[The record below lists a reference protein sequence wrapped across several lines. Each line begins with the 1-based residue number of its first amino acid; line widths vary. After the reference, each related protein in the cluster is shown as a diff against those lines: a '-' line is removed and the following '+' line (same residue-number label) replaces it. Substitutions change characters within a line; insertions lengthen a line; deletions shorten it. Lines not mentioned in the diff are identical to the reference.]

1 MFWDHYQNMDRKGSE
16 KMTQKTPFIVLA
28 WLLIILFLLSA
39 CAGRELKVES
49 IPKSGH
55 PQVLIDKLEND
66 IALARNGRINVLSP
80 TWFAKAESSLKEA
93 KKLLDEGAELARI
106 FDAVATGRAQLGR
119 AQEIAAVSRATL
131 ADAIK
136 GRELARD
143 AGAAALGKDYAEAE
157 NEFLNLTRAIEKNNL
172 GYAQRNQAEVTE
184 KFRQLEVRAIKV
196 RTIGE
201 VHNLLRIAQKQKSDK
216 TAPESYA
223 AAINKLTEADAFITE
238 NPYNK
243 EQMGKLANEALFL
256 SRRHLQ
262 IAAETRK
269 LREMGP
275 EQIALRME
283 GTLQKTA
290 RYLSAPDMRDR
301 PFDRQI
307 ENILATISAQQAD
320 HEFTLKKAKEQQ
332 TEIRDLQQKIAS
344 LEGQSRKQQERLMA
358 QKRLNQLFIEVQG
371 YFNPDEAEIY
381 KRENQLI
388 IRLKAMH
395 FPIGQAVIMP
405 ENYALLGKVQ
415 RTIRA
420 FGEPDVIIGGHTDST
435 GPEPINEHL
444 SQQRAEAVRQYL
456 VANRTLPY
464 DKIIAVGYG
473 SMRPL
478 ATNSTEAGRATNR
491 RIDVTISPAVQ
502 KFQ

>member
-1 MFWDHYQNMDRKGSE
+1 
-16 KMTQKTPFIVLA
+16 MTQKTPFTVLA
-28 WLLIILFLLSA
+28 WLLVIIFLLSA
-39 CAGRELKVES
+39 CAGRKLEVES

-55 PQVLIDKLEND
+55 PQELINNLEKD
-66 IALARNGRINVLSP
+66 IALARSERINVLAP
-80 TWFAKAESSLKEA
+80 TWFAQAETSLNEA

-106 FDAVATGRAQLGR
+106 FDDVATGRAQLRR
-119 AQEIAAVSRATL
+119 AQEIAAVSKATL

-136 GRELARD
+136 ARELARK
-143 AGAAALGKDYAEAE
+143 AGSAVLGKDYADVE
-157 NEFLNLTRAIEKNNL
+157 NEFLKLTRAIEKNNL
-172 GYAQRNQAEVTE
+172 DYAQRNQAEVTE
-184 KFRQLEVRAIKV
+184 KFRQLEIRAIKV
-196 RTIGE
+196 STIGE
-201 VHNLLRIAQKQKSDK
+201 VRNLLRIAEKQKSDK
-216 TAPESYA
+216 IAPESYA
-223 AAINKLTEADAFITE
+223 AAINKLAEADAFITE

-256 SRRHLQ
+256 SRRHLE
-262 IAAETRK
+262 IAEETRK
-269 LREMGP
+269 IQKMGP

-283 GTLQKTA
+283 GTLQQTA
-290 RYLSAPDMRDR
+290 RYLSAPDMRDQSY
-301 PFDRQI
+301 DQQL

-320 HEFTLKKAKEQQ
+320 HEFTIKKAKEQQ
-332 TEIRDLQQKIAS
+332 IEIRDLQQKIAS

-358 QKRLNQLFIEVQG
+358 QKRLNQLLIEVQG
-371 YFNPDEAEIY
+371 YFNPDEAEVY

-388 IRLKAMH
+388 IRLKAMN
-395 FPIGQAVIMP
+395 FPIGQSVIMP

-456 VANRTLPY
+456 VANGTLPY

-478 ATNSTEAGRATNR
+478 ATNSTEKGRAMNR
-491 RIDVTISPAVQ
+491 RIDVTIAPAVRA
-502 KFQ
+502 F

>member
-1 MFWDHYQNMDRKGSE
+1 
-16 KMTQKTPFIVLA
+16 MTQKTPFTVLA
-28 WLLIILFLLSA
+28 WLLVIIFLLSA
-39 CAGRELKVES
+39 CAGRKLEVES

-55 PQVLIDKLEND
+55 PQELINNLEKD
-66 IALARNGRINVLSP
+66 IALARNKGINVLAP
-80 TWFAKAESSLKEA
+80 TWFAQAETSLSEA
-93 KKLLDEGAELARI
+93 KKLLDEGAELAKI
-106 FDAVATGRAQLGR
+106 FDDVATGRAQLLR
-119 AQEIAAVSRATL
+119 AKEIAEVSKATL
-131 ADAIK
+131 TDAIK
-136 GRELARD
+136 ARELARE
-143 AGAAALGKDYAEAE
+143 AGAPVLGKDYADVE
-157 NEFLNLTRAIEKNNL
+157 NEFLKLTRAIENNNL
-172 GYAQRNQAEVTE
+172 GYAQRNQPEVTE
-184 KFRQLEVRAIKV
+184 KFRQLEIRAIKV
-196 RTIGE
+196 STIGE
-201 VHNLLRIAQKQKSDK
+201 VRNLLRISEKQKSDK
-216 TAPESYA
+216 IAPQSYA
-223 AAINKLTEADAFITE
+223 AAINKLAEADAFITE

-256 SRRHLQ
+256 SRRHLE
-262 IAAETRK
+262 IAEETK
-269 LREMGP
+269 KIQQMGP
-275 EQIALRME
+275 EQIALWME
-283 GTLQKTA
+283 ATLQQTA
-290 RYLSAPDMRDR
+290 RYLSAPDMRDQS
-301 PFDRQI
+301 FDQQV

-320 HEFTLKKAKEQQ
+320 HEFTINKAKEQQ
-332 TEIRDLQQKIAS
+332 IEIRDLQQKTAS

-358 QKRLNQLFIEVQG
+358 QKRLNQLFLEMQG
-371 YFNPDEAEIY
+371 YFNPDEAEVY

-395 FPIGQAVIMP
+395 FPIGQSVIMP

-456 VANRTLPY
+456 VANGTLPY

-478 ATNSTEAGRATNR
+478 ATNSTEKGRAINR
-491 RIDVTISPAVQ
+491 RIDVTIAPAVQ

>member
-1 MFWDHYQNMDRKGSE
+1 
-16 KMTQKTPFIVLA
+16 
-28 WLLIILFLLSA
+28 
-39 CAGRELKVES
+39 
-49 IPKSGH
+49 
-55 PQVLIDKLEND
+55 
-66 IALARNGRINVLSP
+66 
-80 TWFAKAESSLKEA
+80 
-93 KKLLDEGAELARI
+93 
-106 FDAVATGRAQLGR
+106 
-119 AQEIAAVSRATL
+119 
-131 ADAIK
+131 
-136 GRELARD
+136 
-143 AGAAALGKDYAEAE
+143 
-157 NEFLNLTRAIEKNNL
+157 
-172 GYAQRNQAEVTE
+172 VTE

-201 VHNLLRIAQKQKSDK
+201 VRNLLRIAQKQKSDK

-262 IAAETRK
+262 IASETK
-269 LREMGP
+269 KIQEMTP
-275 EQIALRME
+275 EQTALRME
-283 GTLQKTA
+283 ATLQKTA
-290 RYLSAPDMRDR
+290 RYLSAPDMRDQ
-301 PFDRQI
+301 PFDQQI
-307 ENILATISAQQAD
+307 ENILATISAQQAN
-320 HEFTLKKAKEQQ
+320 HEFTRKKTKEQQ

-344 LEGQSRKQQERLMA
+344 LEGQSRKQQERLTA
-358 QKRLNQLFIEVQG
+358 QKRLNQLFMEVQS
-371 YFNPDEAEIY
+371 YFSPNEAEVY

-395 FPIGQAVIMP
+395 FPIGQSVIMP

-444 SQQRAEAVRQYL
+444 SQERAEAVRQYL

-502 KFQ
+502 TTP

>member
-1 MFWDHYQNMDRKGSE
+1 M
-16 KMTQKTPFIVLA
+16 LA

-39 CAGRELKVES
+39 CAGRKLEVES

-55 PQVLIDKLEND
+55 PQVLIDNLEND
-66 IALARNGRINVLSP
+66 LALARNERINVLSP
-80 TWFAKAESSLKEA
+80 TWFSKAEASLKEA
-93 KKLLDEGAELARI
+93 KKLLDEGAELAKI
-106 FDAVATGRAQLGR
+106 FDHVATGRAQLRR
-119 AQEIAAVSRATL
+119 AQEIAAVSKTTL
-131 ADAIK
+131 GDAIK

-143 AGAAALGKDYAEAE
+143 AGASALGKDYTQAED
-157 NEFLNLTRAIEKNNL
+157 EFLELTRAIEKNNL
-172 GYAQRNQAEVTE
+172 GYAQRNQAEVAE

-201 VHNLLRIAQKQKSDK
+201 VRNLLKIAEKQKSDK
-216 TAPESYA
+216 TAPESYTA
-223 AAINKLTEADAFITE
+223 ALNKLTQADAFITE
-238 NPYNK
+238 NPYDK
-243 EQMGKLANEALFL
+243 EQMGKLAKEALFV

-262 IAAETRK
+262 IAAETK
-269 LREMGP
+269 KIQEMGP
-275 EQIALRME
+275 EQIALWME
-283 GTLQKTA
+283 GALQKTA
-290 RYLSAPDMRDR
+290 GTLSAPDMRDQ
-301 PFDRQI
+301 PFDKQM

-320 HEFTLKKAKEQQ
+320 CEFTVKKAKEQQ
-332 TEIRDLQQKIAS
+332 IEISDLEQKIAS

-371 YFNPDEAEIY
+371 YFNPDEAEVY

-395 FPIGQAVIMP
+395 FPVGQSVIMP

-415 RTIRA
+415 RAIRA

-444 SQQRAEAVRQYL
+444 SQQRADAVRQYL
-456 VANRTLPY
+456 VANGTLPY

-478 ATNSTEAGRATNR
+478 ATNSTEEGRATNR
-491 RIDVTISPAVQ
+491 RIDVTIAPAVQ

>member
-1 MFWDHYQNMDRKGSE
+1 
-16 KMTQKTPFIVLA
+16 MTQKTPFITLA

-39 CAGRELKVES
+39 CGGRELKVES

-55 PQVLIDKLEND
+55 PQVLIDNLEKD
-66 IALARNGRINVLSP
+66 IALARNDRINVLSP
-80 TWFAKAESSLKEA
+80 TWFARAELSLGEA
-93 KKLLDEGAELARI
+93 KKLLDEGAELTKI
-106 FDAVATGRAQLGR
+106 FDEVATGRAQLNR
-119 AQEIAAVSRATL
+119 AKEIAAVSKATL

-143 AGAAALGKDYAEAE
+143 AGAAALGKAYTDVE
-157 NEFLNLTRAIEKNNL
+157 NEFLKLTRAIEKNNL
-172 GYAQRNQAEVTE
+172 DYAQRNQDEVTE
-184 KFRQLEVRAIKV
+184 KFRQLEIRAIKIS
-196 RTIGE
+196 TIGE
-201 VHNLLRIAQKQKSDK
+201 VRNLLRIAQKQKSDK
-216 TAPESYA
+216 TAPESYTA
-223 AAINKLTEADAFITE
+223 AVNKLTEADAFITE

-262 IAAETRK
+262 IAAETQK
-269 LREMGP
+269 IQEMEA
-275 EQIALRME
+275 EQTALRME
-283 GTLQKTA
+283 ATLHKTA
-290 RYLSAPDMRDR
+290 RYLAAPDMRDQ
-301 PFDRQI
+301 PFDKQI

-332 TEIRDLQQKIAS
+332 AEIRELQQAIAS

-358 QKRLNQLFIEVQG
+358 QKRLNQLFNEVQG
-371 YFNPDEAEIY
+371 YFNPDEAEVY

-388 IRLKAMH
+388 IRLKAMN
-395 FPIGQAVIMP
+395 FPVGQSVIMP

-415 RTIRA
+415 RAIRA

-444 SQQRAEAVRQYL
+444 SQQRADAVRQYL

-478 ATNSTEAGRATNR
+478 ATNSTEEGRATNR

>member
-1 MFWDHYQNMDRKGSE
+1 
-16 KMTQKTPFIVLA
+16 MTQKTPFIVLA
-28 WLLIILFLLSA
+28 WLLILLFLLSA
-39 CAGRELKVES
+39 CAGRKLEVES

-55 PQVLIDKLEND
+55 PQVLIDNLEND
-66 IALARNGRINVLSP
+66 IALARNERTNVLSP
-80 TWFAKAESSLKEA
+80 TWFSKAESSLKEA
-93 KKLLDEGAELARI
+93 KQLLDEGAELAKI
-106 FDAVATGRAQLGR
+106 FDHVATGRAQLGR
-119 AQEIAAVSRATL
+119 AKEIAAVSKTTL

-136 GRELARD
+136 SRELARD
-143 AGAAALGKDYAEAE
+143 AGASALAKDYTQVED
-157 NEFLNLTRAIEKNNL
+157 EFLKLTRAIEKNNL
-172 GYAQRNQAEVTE
+172 GYAQRNQGEVTE

-201 VHNLLRIAQKQKSDK
+201 VRNLLRIAEKQKSDK
-216 TAPESYA
+216 TAPQSYA
-223 AAINKLTEADAFITE
+223 AAIDKLAEADAFITE

-243 EQMGKLANEALFL
+243 EQMGKLAKEALFL

-262 IAAETRK
+262 IAAETK
-269 LREMGP
+269 KIQQMGP
-275 EQIALRME
+275 EQIALWME

-290 RYLSAPDMRDR
+290 RTLSAPDMRDQ
-301 PFDRQI
+301 PFDQQI
-307 ENILATISAQQAD
+307 ENIMETISTQQAD
-320 HEFTLKKAKEQQ
+320 HEFTMKKAKAQQ
-332 TEIRDLQQKIAS
+332 LEIRDLEQKIAS
-344 LEGQSRKQQERLMA
+344 LEGQSRKQQKRLMA

-371 YFNPDEAEIY
+371 YFNPDEAEVY

-395 FPIGQAVIMP
+395 FPVGQSVIMP

-456 VANRTLPY
+456 VANGTLPY
-464 DKIIAVGYG
+464 DKIIAVGFG

-478 ATNSTEAGRATNR
+478 ATNSTEEGRATNR
-491 RIDVTISPAVQ
+491 RIDVTIAPAVQ

>member
-1 MFWDHYQNMDRKGSE
+1 
-16 KMTQKTPFIVLA
+16 MTQKTPFIVLA
-28 WLLIILFLLSA
+28 WLLIISFLLSA
-39 CAGRELKVES
+39 CAGRKLEVES

-55 PQVLIDKLEND
+55 PQVLIDNLENE
-66 IALARNGRINVLSP
+66 IALARSERINVLSP
-80 TWFAKAESSLKEA
+80 AWFSKAESSLKEA
-93 KKLLDEGAELARI
+93 KQLLDEGAELAKI
-106 FDAVATGRAQLGR
+106 FDHVATGRAQLAR
-119 AQEIAAVSRATL
+119 AKEIAAVSRTTL

-136 GRELARD
+136 ARELARD
-143 AGAAALGKDYAEAE
+143 AGASALGKDYSQAED
-157 NEFLNLTRAIEKNNL
+157 EFLKLTRAIEKNNL

-201 VHNLLRIAQKQKSDK
+201 VRNLLRIAEKQKSNE

-223 AAINKLTEADAFITE
+223 AALDKLVQADAFITE

-243 EQMGKLANEALFL
+243 EQMGILANEALFL
-256 SRRHLQ
+256 ARRHLQ
-262 IAAETRK
+262 IAAETEK
-269 LREMGP
+269 IQEMGP
-275 EQIALRME
+275 EQIALWME

-290 RYLSAPDMRDR
+290 HSLSAPDMRDQ
-301 PFDRQI
+301 PFDQQI
-307 ENILATISAQQAD
+307 ENILATISAQKAD
-320 HEFTLKKAKEQQ
+320 HEFTVKKAKEQQ
-332 TEIRDLQQKIAS
+332 LEIIDLEQKIAS

-371 YFNPDEAEIY
+371 YFNPHEAEVY

-388 IRLKAMH
+388 IRLKAMQ
-395 FPIGQAVIMP
+395 FPVGQSVIMP
-405 ENYALLGKVQ
+405 ENYALLSKVQ

-456 VANRTLPY
+456 VANGTLPY

-478 ATNSTEAGRATNR
+478 ATNSTEEGRATNR
-491 RIDVTISPAVQ
+491 RIDVTITPAAQ

>member
-1 MFWDHYQNMDRKGSE
+1 
-16 KMTQKTPFIVLA
+16 
-28 WLLIILFLLSA
+28 
-39 CAGRELKVES
+39 
-49 IPKSGH
+49 
-55 PQVLIDKLEND
+55 
-66 IALARNGRINVLSP
+66 
-80 TWFAKAESSLKEA
+80 AK
-93 KKLLDEGAELARI
+93 I
-106 FDAVATGRAQLGR
+106 FDDVATGRAQLRR
-119 AQEIAAVSRATL
+119 AKEIAAVSRATL

-143 AGAAALGKDYAEAE
+143 AGATALGKEYKEAE
-157 NEFLNLTRAIEKNNL
+157 DEFLKLTRAIEKNNL
-172 GYAQRNQAEVTE
+172 GYAQRNQPEVTE
-184 KFRQLEVRAIKV
+184 KFRQLEIRAIKV
-196 RTIGE
+196 STIGE
-201 VHNLLRIAQKQKSDK
+201 VRNLLRISEKQKSDK
-216 TAPESYA
+216 IAPQSYA
-223 AAINKLTEADAFITE
+223 AAINKLAEADAFITE

-256 SRRHLQ
+256 SRRHLE
-262 IAAETRK
+262 IAEETK
-269 LREMGP
+269 KIQQMGP
-275 EQIALRME
+275 EQIALWME
-283 GTLQKTA
+283 ATLQQTA
-290 RYLSAPDMRDR
+290 RYLSAPDMRDQS
-301 PFDRQI
+301 FDQQV

-320 HEFTLKKAKEQQ
+320 HEFTINKAKEQQ
-332 TEIRDLQQKIAS
+332 IEIRDLQQKTAS

-358 QKRLNQLFIEVQG
+358 QKRLNQLFLEMQG
-371 YFNPDEAEIY
+371 YFNPDEAEVY

-395 FPIGQAVIMP
+395 FPIGQSVIMP

-415 RTIRA
+415 RMIRA

-478 ATNSTEAGRATNR
+478 ATNSTEEGRATNR

-502 KFQ
+502 RTP

>member
-1 MFWDHYQNMDRKGSE
+1 
-16 KMTQKTPFIVLA
+16 MTQKTPFTVLA
-28 WLLIILFLLSA
+28 WLLVIIFLLSA
-39 CAGRELKVES
+39 CAGRKLEVES

-55 PQVLIDKLEND
+55 PQELINNLEKD
-66 IALARNGRINVLSP
+66 IALARNERINVLAP
-80 TWFAKAESSLKEA
+80 TWFAQAETSLNEA

-106 FDAVATGRAQLGR
+106 FDDVATGRAQLRR
-119 AQEIAAVSRATL
+119 AQEIAAVSKATL

-136 GRELARD
+136 ARELARK
-143 AGAAALGKDYAEAE
+143 AGSAVLGKDYADVE
-157 NEFLNLTRAIEKNNL
+157 NEFLKLTRAIEKNNL
-172 GYAQRNQAEVTE
+172 DYAQRNQAEVTE
-184 KFRQLEVRAIKV
+184 KFRQLEIRAIKV
-196 RTIGE
+196 STIGE
-201 VHNLLRIAQKQKSDK
+201 VRNLLRIAEKQKSDK
-216 TAPESYA
+216 IAPESYA
-223 AAINKLTEADAFITE
+223 AAINKLAEADAFITE

-256 SRRHLQ
+256 SRRHLE
-262 IAAETRK
+262 IAEETRK
-269 LREMGP
+269 IQKMGP

-283 GTLQKTA
+283 GTLQQTA
-290 RYLSAPDMRDR
+290 RYLSAPDMRDQSY
-301 PFDRQI
+301 DQQVK
-307 ENILATISAQQAD
+307 NILATISAQQAD
-320 HEFTLKKAKEQQ
+320 HEFTIKKAKEQQ
-332 TEIRDLQQKIAS
+332 IEIRDLQQKIAS

-358 QKRLNQLFIEVQG
+358 QKHLNQLFTEVQG
-371 YFNPDEAEIY
+371 YFNPDEAEVY

-395 FPIGQAVIMP
+395 FPIGQSVIMP

-456 VANRTLPY
+456 VANGTLPY

-478 ATNSTEAGRATNR
+478 ATNSTEKGRAMNR
-491 RIDVTISPAVQ
+491 RIDVTIAPAVRA
-502 KFQ
+502 F

>member
-1 MFWDHYQNMDRKGSE
+1 
-16 KMTQKTPFIVLA
+16 MTQKTPFIVLA

-39 CAGRELKVES
+39 CAGRKLEVES
-49 IPKSGH
+49 IPRSGH
-55 PQVLIDKLEND
+55 PQVLIDNLEND
-66 IALARNGRINVLSP
+66 LALARNERINVLSP
-80 TWFAKAESSLKEA
+80 TWFSKAESSLKEA
-93 KKLLDEGAELARI
+93 KKLLDEGAELAKI
-106 FDAVATGRAQLGR
+106 FDDVATGRAQLRR
-119 AQEIAAVSRATL
+119 AKEIAAVSKTTL

-136 GRELARD
+136 ARELARD
-143 AGAAALGKDYAEAE
+143 AGASALSKDYTQVED
-157 NEFLNLTRAIEKNNL
+157 EFLKLTRAIEKNNL
-172 GYAQRNQAEVTE
+172 DYAQRNQAEVTE
-184 KFRQLEVRAIKV
+184 QFRQLEVRAIKV

-201 VHNLLRIAQKQKSDK
+201 VRNLLRIAEKQKSDK

-223 AAINKLTEADAFITE
+223 AAINKLAEADTFITE

-243 EQMGKLANEALFL
+243 EQMGKLADEALFL

-262 IAAETRK
+262 IAAETK
-269 LREMGP
+269 KIQKMGP
-275 EQIALRME
+275 EQIALWME

-290 RYLSAPDMRDR
+290 RYLSAPDRRDQ
-301 PFDRQI
+301 PFDQQI

-320 HEFTLKKAKEQQ
+320 HEFTMKKTKEQQ
-332 TEIRDLQQKIAS
+332 IEIRDLEQKIAS

-371 YFNPDEAEIY
+371 YFNPNEAEVY

-395 FPIGQAVIMP
+395 FPVGQSVIMP

-444 SQQRAEAVRQYL
+444 SQQRADAVRQYL
-456 VANRTLPY
+456 VANGTLPY

-478 ATNSTEAGRATNR
+478 ATNSTEEGRATNR
-491 RIDVTISPAVQ
+491 RIDVTIAPAVQ